1 MGVAV
6 HHQKVITDI
15 VELVEVASGLAHLRR
30 GDGAHLFIKN
40 GIAQALRLFDLQFGL
55 GQAHF
60 QHAGESQNRPLLHA
74 AFERSRFVNID
85 HDRFLFGAVPTTH
98 RHRLLCMG

>member
-1 MGVAV
+1 MMRTNMAAPSPIS
-6 HHQKVITDI
+6 KDKAAMWSI
-15 VELVEVASGLAHLRR
+15 LAL
-30 GDGAHLFIKN
+30 
-40 GIAQALRLFDLQFGL
+40 ALMIQFGL